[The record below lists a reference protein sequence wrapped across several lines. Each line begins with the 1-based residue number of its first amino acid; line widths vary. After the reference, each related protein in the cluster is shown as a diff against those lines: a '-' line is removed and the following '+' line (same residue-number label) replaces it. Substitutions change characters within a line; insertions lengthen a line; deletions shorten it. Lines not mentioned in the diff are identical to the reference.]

1 MLVATSVQGSGS
13 VPPSLWENQVI
24 WKEGK
29 IKFQTW
35 VLQKRGLKISP
46 VPRSLYIRLGIML
59 LLLIF
64 LPSMYCDLGSLYTFY
79 ETVIPR
85 SLAVQGRHEDPVEKA
100 SYVLLMQGQK
110 QLIHLKVKREYF
122 VKDFPVFSYHNG
134 ILGQE
139 MPFISHDCHY
149 EGYIEGVPGSFVSVS
164 TCSGL
169 RGILVKEGTS
179 YGIKPLETS
188 QRFEHALYTVAR
200 QARASCGVSAKDSQ
214 AVPTSRQQEH
224 RKPSSAEALS
234 SLWTRTKYVEMFV
247 VVNHQRFRMWGS
259 SINETVQ
266 RVMDITALANGF
278 TRGINT
284 EVVLAGMEIW
294 TEGDL
299 IEVPEDLGVSLRNF
313 NSWRQET
320 LSARVKH
327 DVAHMIVG
335 HHPAGA
341 MGQAFL
347 SGACSRGFAA
357 AIESFYHE
365 DVLLFVALMVHEL
378 GHNLGIQ
385 HDHPACICKDQHF
398 CLMQEGIT
406 PGSGF
411 SNCSS
416 DYYYHFLREHRGAC
430 LFDRP
435 QHKSRRRR
443 DALCGDGVVQA
454 GEQCDCGSDCDS
466 HPCCEETCT
475 LKDDAQCSE
484 GLCCS
489 DCQLK
494 RRGST
499 CRPALGECDLPEY
512 CSGTS
517 SECPKDRFKLDGTQC
532 DIVHYCVGGQCQDPD
547 IQCMNIYGEDARSAS
562 EDCYLEMNS
571 KGNRFGNCGYPASA
585 NQPYVKCFDEDVFCG
600 KLICTN
606 IKKVPPISPYSV
618 LIQVAHQDDFC
629 WSMDAHATV
638 ELPESGDVHSGT
650 YCAPDKVC
658 MNHSC
663 TDYGVFNYDCE
674 PGSMCNGK
682 GVCNDLRHCHC
693 DYGYAPPGCV
703 DPGNGGSVDSGPPE
717 KTSIQTIDESTDLRF
732 SNEEKE
738 ILRKVAYV
746 VPAFLVI
753 LLLLLIIF
761 VSLRTGIESV
771 ETPGA
776 SSITSSARSSET
788 AISQTEA
795 PGQGEPAEAPTGEGL
810 LPPEEAPPSE
820 EAPPPEEG
828 QPSQEGPLPE
838 ESPLPEDPPPPPE
851 APPPPEEP
859 PPPEAPPVAP

>member
-1 MLVATSVQGSGS
+1 MSMAASVQR
-13 VPPSLWENQVI
+13 PPSLLPSLLYRVVRYEVSL
-24 WKEGK
+24 
-29 IKFQTW
+29 
-35 VLQKRGLKISP
+35 VLQAWGPQMEDSRPVLMPGLSH
-46 VPRSLYIRLGIML
+46 VRLDMV
-59 LLLIF
+59 LILILIC
-64 LPSMYCDLGSLYTFY
+64 LPGLCCDPGAVYYSSY

-188 QRFEHALYTVAR
+188 QRFEHALYTVAQ

-703 DPGNGGSVDSGPPE
+703 DPGNGGSVDSGPPAKPDDGNPSE
-717 KTSIQTIDESTDLRF
+717 NDIYIRSGDLGQSGRDGENKDENKPLYQIMYIF
-732 SNEEKE
+732 
-738 ILRKVAYV
+738 
-746 VPAFLVI
+746 PWFLLGFFLI
-753 LLLLLIIF
+753 LII
-761 VSLRTGIESV
+761 VAVWGARK
-771 ETPGA
+771 ETCQG
-776 SSITSSARSSET
+776 SEDT
-788 AISQTEA
+788 QEHTEEEIIREDDL
-795 PGQGEPAEAPTGEGL
+795 GRREEELEGDK
-810 LPPEEAPPSE
+810 EE
-820 EAPPPEEG
+820 
-828 QPSQEGPLPE
+828 
-838 ESPLPEDPPPPPE
+838 
-851 APPPPEEP
+851 
-859 PPPEAPPVAP
+859 